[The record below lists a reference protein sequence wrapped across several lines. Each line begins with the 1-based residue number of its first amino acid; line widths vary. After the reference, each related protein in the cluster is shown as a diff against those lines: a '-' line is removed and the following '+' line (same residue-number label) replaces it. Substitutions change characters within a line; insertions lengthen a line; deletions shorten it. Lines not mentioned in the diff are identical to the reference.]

1 MHTHRGPVV
10 SIYSLIK
17 FTQNINTSGIPPM
30 QETWVQSLVQEDL
43 TCLGTTKLCATTIE
57 PVLSSPRTATIG
69 ARVPRAHA
77 LQQEKPP
84 Q

>member
-1 MHTHRGPVV
+1 
-10 SIYSLIK
+10 
-17 FTQNINTSGIPPM
+17 M

>member
-1 MHTHRGPVV
+1 
-10 SIYSLIK
+10 
-17 FTQNINTSGIPPM
+17 M
-30 QETWVQSLVQEDL
+30 QETWVPSLVQEDL
-43 TCLGTTKLCATTIE
+43 TCLGTTTLCTTTIE
-57 PVLSSPRTATIG
+57 PVLSSPRTATTG